1 MCSSDLLVGGALV
14 ILGWSMAAFGTRS
27 VVWLAGGALIIDLG
41 TGLAH
46 GANLSAL
53 QRRYPTMGGW
63 VNAVYMVAYFVGGAA
78 GAAIAPALYLS
89 IGWIAVAIFATAV
102 AALGVLG
109 TFAWRTSLSAEMTE
123 SVG

>member
-1 MCSSDLLVGGALV
+1 MLFRS
-14 ILGWSMAAFGTRS
+14 FGTRS

-53 QRRYPTMGGW
+53 QRRYPAMGGR

-78 GAAIAPALYLS
+78 GAAISPALYLS
-89 IGWIAVAIFATAV
+89 IGWVAVAIFAAGVAV
-102 AALGVLG
+102 LGVLG
-109 TFAWRTSLSAEMTE
+109 TFAWRRSLSAEMAA